1 MTFTNVLP
9 ADLYEG
15 TVDGVA
21 IKWNHNAKAR
31 LTTNAI
37 DYVVGATAMKAA
49 IEHFTHKC
57 SKRLGK
63 TTAIII
69 GSFHKF
75 TTVTRSG
82 KKKAAHSHITLSLNP
97 GGVKWRGESVVLRRR
112 AIADPSLSV
121 GEYAE
126 LSDRDTPSPV
136 QTSSSAKEKIA
147 ELV

>member
-1 MTFTNVLP
+1 MTFTNVLT
-9 ADLYEG
+9 ADLHEG
-15 TVDGVA
+15 TVDGIA
-21 IKWNHNAKAR
+21 IKWNHSAKAR

-37 DYVVGATAMKAA
+37 DYEVDATAMKAA
-49 IEHFTHKC
+49 TEHFTHKC
-57 SKRLGK
+57 SKHLGK

-82 KKKAAHSHITLSLNP
+82 KKKAVHSHETLPLNP
-97 GGVKWRGESVVLRRR
+97 GGVKVHVNVTLPDGGLVQNAQWR
-112 AIADPSLSV
+112 

-136 QTSSSAKEKIA
+136 
-147 ELV
+147 LN